1 MSILIATA
9 ELEGYTT
16 LEGSLPSPTAR
27 LSNGLATALRNGKK
41 ATSLVLPLYKPLM
54 SRLKGLKAT
63 GLTLNVKLGHSDMA
77 APVWRAVS
85 PTGVPLWLVERD
97 EFFNREAV
105 FGPDDT
111 PYGDNAARFLF
122 FSHAAVALLPHIN
135 PTPELVHCLDWP
147 TGIIP
152 AITRQLGLAI
162 PTVFTFN
169 TLVEQGRFPK
179 HDFELTNLPWDYF
192 APHGVEFHG
201 DLNLTKAGLVFG
213 HHVTTR
219 SAAYAEDV
227 ATPEFGAGLEGVLQD
242 LSPTL
247 SGIHPGI
254 DTTFWNPE
262 GLDDFAKPFSAKKPG
277 NKAAAKKEVQK
288 LLGLAAR
295 KRAPLVA
302 WLAPL
307 SPESGCE
314 QLMQVMNELVG
325 SHLQLVVA
333 AQGDPFYT
341 DYFQTM
347 AASYPK
353 QIAYQPTIDPGHH
366 YHLLAGADYLLCP
379 ATYPASVEPIL
390 EAARLGVLP
399 ISQHLGA
406 ARDWLFPVT
415 EGKKAPSKRKLA
427 GRIPAVELPNGQPE
441 TLLAELRLAIGLAD
455 HDKLLEDY
463 QAAAMGV
470 ERGWKQAAKDYL
482 AVYEQAKQSL

>member
-9 ELEGYTT
+9 ELEGYTN
-16 LEGSLPSPTAR
+16 LEGEIPSLTAR
-27 LSNGLATALRNGKK
+27 LSDGLATALRSGKNS
-41 ATSLVLPLYKPLM
+41 TSLVMPLYKPLM
-54 SRLKGLKAT
+54 SRLRGLTST
-63 GLTLNVKLGHSDMA
+63 GLTLKVKLGHSEMA

-85 PTGVPLWLVERD
+85 PAGVPLWLLERD
-97 EFFNREAV
+97 ELFNREVV
-105 FGPDDT
+105 FGPEDA

-135 PTPELVHCLDWP
+135 PSPEVIHCLDWP

-152 AITRQLGLAI
+152 VITRQLGLAT

-169 TLVEQGRFPK
+169 TLMEQGRFPK

-192 APHGVEFHG
+192 APHGVEFHN
-201 DLNLTKAGLVFG
+201 DLNLTKAGLVFA

-219 SAAYAEDV
+219 SSAYAEDIC
-227 ATPEFGAGLEGVLQD
+227 TPEFGAGLEGVLQG
-242 LSPTL
+242 LNKPLT
-247 SGIHPGI
+247 GVHPGI

-262 GLDDFAKPFSAKKPG
+262 GLDDFAKPFSAKKPA
-277 NKAAAKKEVQK
+277 NKATAKRAVQK

-307 SPESGCE
+307 TPESGCE

-325 SHLQLVVA
+325 AQLQLVVA
-333 AQGDPFYT
+333 AHGDPFYT

-347 AASYPK
+347 ATSYPK
-353 QIAYQPTIDPGHH
+353 QIAYQPTSDPDHH

-379 ATYPASVEPIL
+379 ATYPASLEPVL
-390 EAARLGVLP
+390 EAARMGVLP

-406 ARDWLFPVT
+406 TRDWLYPVT
-415 EGKKAPSKRKLA
+415 EGKKAPTKKKLA
-427 GRIPAVELPNGQPE
+427 GRIPAVELPDGRPE
-441 TLLAELRLAIGLAD
+441 TLLAELRLAIGMAD
-455 HDKLLEDY
+455 HDNLLADY
-463 QAAAMGV
+463 QAAAMSV
-470 ERGWKQAAKDYL
+470 ERSWKQAAKDYL
-482 AVYEQAKQSL
+482 AVYERAKKDL